1 MSKRYYTIS
10 TLTTEIFN
18 EIYTQLI
25 GGQHAGSLISRNVE
39 CSDKMEHSPTRGE
52 FLLTDAEAEILK
64 SDSRIKF
71 INLTPARYPEIY
83 NATED
88 DLIVG
93 NDNVDFNRYGTT
105 VKNWQDWVSGG
116 ITQDGA
122 SDVSRASSQLIRM
135 KQKRNPWISSGTNP
149 TSPILQD
156 PVQKGA
162 GENVDI
168 VVADNGCWIGHVEF
182 INPNRVTFDQGA
194 ALSPQDYTGGNV
206 LPGSGYCDVLDVIL
220 DGPYYIDPD
229 WFNADPSTRLT
240 TRFDGTTVP
249 VEQVARDWWLYTSK
263 RSPSFASFGSIFVSG
278 FYTRDNVHGSNL
290 TQPTLASAT
299 HGTQCG
305 SLTYGRTHGW
315 AYNANKWHINLFGSG
330 NAGSI
335 ERGFDIVKIF
345 HQYKP
350 INSSFGTQDPTIM
363 SNSWGYRSNKSASY
377 YYFQSATGV
386 SYGGSS
392 AEPNFIK
399 YMGLAG
405 DLGRWK
411 SEMYDN
417 SMTEAGKEL
426 VDSGVIFVAAAGNS
440 SQMQVNPDDPNY
452 DNRIS
457 DGPNDDLY
465 KDFDATPTDST
476 PQTFTE
482 YGYTVTGFT
491 NRRGFPQHI
500 GKTQVQT
507 AQGNTSVKFPAINVG
522 ALDIYF
528 SSGGKERKV
537 DYSDCGNAIDVY
549 APAEGTIAAT
559 VNTKSGFKPRR
570 FDDSYT
576 GLASTLHCVDIGFGG
591 TSAACPVVA
600 GFLATVVQYNRSWTY
615 ENIRNWIQTSVT
627 LQDSTDFYD
636 DTRGTTATGTEWADT
651 NRLQG
656 GVARVL
662 WLADVPTT
670 TEEESPEESPEESS
684 GSEES
689 SGIDP
694 GLATTVSG
702 PPPGTTRPPNAINIF
717 ANFDTTAVIDPERRY
732 YNLPRNTLPVL
743 NQITATA
750 RIYIQPSSNQRKLVF
765 STSGIDGIGY
775 NDETFNLDTFY
786 FKNQKI
792 YFTVR
797 VKTENNFPAK
807 YVKNLTQG
815 NGLDD
820 NTIDVVL
827 KDSDNNTLNCTI
839 SSDFG
844 KLSGEQFGGFFKGVF
859 QYNDIGNNLKL
870 YATAVSQG
878 VPMNAYSNSF
888 NISPV
893 SGSKDFRKINED
905 NNQKEN
911 LLGYL
916 YQPNLKENQTFFTD
930 FLGQIVGDDSDA
942 NTLGVKV
949 YEKISNFLLNTNDV
963 DFSNIDNLIS
973 SLKLIDSNVNKFSEQ
988 YPASLKR
995 IVDFFSV
1002 NKSNLRPLLNKFNRD
1017 FDNKGRPSTGSG
1029 KNLGSEIKLTDT
1041 LSGGDDFKP
1050 IVALEKFSGTYT
1062 LLTTDPTSSFDFRN
1076 LGPSRTYQLS
1086 SYNTRWGWNLVLPPG
1101 VGNFTYLNDEADN
1114 RIILENNF
1122 RILDESSRSSSII
1135 NEYYTFYEF
1144 ISTTNDSDIF
1154 SFYDY
1159 NNSNSNLDTTTLSG
1173 INNCIDEIILQ
1184 DVYSG
1189 TNLI

>member
-1 MSKRYYTIS
+1 MSKRYYTIGTATS
-10 TLTTEIFN
+10 ELFN
-18 EIYTQLI
+18 EIHTQLI
-25 GGQHAGSLISRNVE
+25 GGQHEGSLINRNVE
-39 CSDKMEHSPTRGE
+39 CVDIMEHSPTRGE

-71 INLTPARYPEIY
+71 ANLTPARYPEIY
-83 NATED
+83 NATSD
-88 DLIVG
+88 DLIAG
-93 NDNVDFNRYGTT
+93 TGNVDYNRYGQT
-105 VKNWQDWVSGG
+105 VKNWQDWESGS
-116 ITQDGA
+116 ITGNTVA
-122 SDVSRASSQLIRM
+122 DVSRTSSQLIRM
-135 KQKRNPWISSGTNP
+135 KQKRNPWISSGTAQ
-149 TSPILQD
+149 TTPISQD
-156 PVQKGA
+156 PVQRGA
-162 GENVDI
+162 GENVDVI
-168 VVADNGCWIGHVEF
+168 VADNGCWIGHVEF
-182 INPNRVTFDQGA
+182 INPNRVTFDEGA

-206 LPGSGYCDVLDVIL
+206 LPGSGYCDVLDVVL

-249 VEQVARDWWLYTSK
+249 VESVAREWWGNSSK
-263 RSPSFASFGSIFVSG
+263 RSAAFAGAGTVTISSL
-278 FYTRDNVHGSNL
+278 YTRDGAHGSNS
-290 TQPTLASAT
+290 TEPTRAQAT

-330 NAGSI
+330 YAGSI
-335 ERGFDIVKIF
+335 ERGFDIQKIF
-345 HQYKP
+345 HQNKP
-350 INSSFGTQDPTIM
+350 INPSFGTRDPTIS
-363 SNSWGYRSNKSASY
+363 SNSWGLRLSKSANY
-377 YYFQSATGV
+377 YYFQSATGTAY
-386 SYGGSS
+386 SGSGN
-392 AEPNFIK
+392 EPNFIQ
-399 YMGLAG
+399 YMGVAG
-405 DLGRWK
+405 DGGRWK
-411 SEMYDN
+411 SEIYDN
-417 SMTEAGKEL
+417 SLTEAGKEL
-426 VDSGVIFVAAAGNS
+426 VDSGVIFVVAAGNS

-452 DNRIS
+452 DNHIS
-457 DGPNDDLY
+457 NGANDGVYDTPA
-465 KDFDATPTDST
+465 DFNTLFGYPATGT
-476 PQTFTE
+476 
-482 YGYTVTGFT
+482 T

-500 GKTQVQT
+500 GKTESQT
-507 AQGNTSVKFPAINVG
+507 FQGNTTVKFPAINVG
-522 ALDIYF
+522 ALDDDL
-528 SSGGKERKV
+528 STGGKERKV
-537 DYSDCGNAIDVY
+537 DYSDMGNAIDVY
-549 APAEGTIAAT
+549 APADGTLAAT
-559 VNTKSGFKPRR
+559 VLSKAGFKPER
-570 FDDSYT
+570 FDDSYD
-576 GLASTLHCVDIGFGG
+576 GLTTSDCQDIGFGG

-600 GFLATVVQYNRSWTY
+600 GFLATVIQYNRSWTY

-627 LQDSTDFYD
+627 VQDSADFYD

-670 TEEESPEESPEESS
+670 
-684 GSEES
+684 SEES
-689 SGIDP
+689 SEEESSEEESSEEESSSSDP
-694 GLATTVSG
+694 GDATGVSG
-702 PPPGTTRPPNAINIF
+702 VISNTTRPPNAINIF
-717 ANFDTTAVIDPERRY
+717 ANFDTTAVIDPEREY
-732 YNLPRNTLPVL
+732 YNLPRNSLPVL

-797 VKTENNFPAK
+797 VKTDNLFPAK
-807 YVKNLTQG
+807 FVKNLTQG
-815 NGLDD
+815 NGIDD

-844 KLSGEQFGGFFKGVF
+844 KLSGEEFGGFFKGVF
-859 QYNDIGNNLKL
+859 EYNNTGNNLKL

-878 VPMNAYSNSF
+878 IPMNAYSNSF

-893 SGSKDFRKINED
+893 NGTKDFRKINED
-905 NNQKEN
+905 NNQKDN
-911 LLGYL
+911 LVGYL

-942 NTLGVKV
+942 NTLGVKI

-1002 NKSNLRPLLNKFNRD
+1002 NKSNLRPLLNKFNRN
-1017 FDNKGRPSTGSG
+1017 FDDKGRPNTGSG
-1029 KNLGSEIKLTDT
+1029 INLGPEIKLTDT

-1050 IVALEKFSGTYT
+1050 IVALEKFSGIYT

-1086 SYNTRWGWNLVLPPG
+1086 SYNTRWGWNLILPTG
-1101 VGNFTYLNDEADN
+1101 VGDFTYLTDESDN
-1114 RIILENNF
+1114 KIVLENNF
-1122 RILDESSRSSSII
+1122 RILNESGGKSSSII
-1135 NEYYTFYEF
+1135 PEYYTFYEF
-1144 ISTTNDSDIF
+1144 VSTTDDSDIF